1 MYRSGAGGTEKGN
14 SEISIHFLRSI
25 GDSKGLLIEN
35 HCVKVNIEE
44 RNNRYR
50 GAFLLILMHNKM
62 SITLYVTCQQ

>member
-14 SEISIHFLRSI
+14 SEISIYFLRSI

-44 RNNRYR
+44 
-50 GAFLLILMHNKM
+50 KK
-62 SITLYVTCQQ
+62 QQI